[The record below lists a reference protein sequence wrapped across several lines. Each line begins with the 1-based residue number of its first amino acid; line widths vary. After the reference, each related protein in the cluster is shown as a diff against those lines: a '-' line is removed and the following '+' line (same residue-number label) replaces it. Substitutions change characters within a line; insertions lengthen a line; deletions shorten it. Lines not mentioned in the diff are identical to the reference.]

1 MISLK
6 LLLTLYGSACLL
18 WSLVLI
24 WYLNKALVSQR
35 QPAWLRTVIAARN
48 MSEVILY
55 GSVMLAPIF
64 IFFIAILTIKK
75 LIEELITG
83 GKK

>member
-1 MISLK
+1 MISLR
-6 LLLTLYGSACLL
+6 LLLSLYVSTCLL

-35 QPAWLRTVIAARN
+35 QPAWLRTVINARS

-55 GSVMLAPIF
+55 GSIMLAPLF

-75 LIEELITG
+75 LIEDLIG